1 MMSYSRASHFL
12 SVCLLSMLAQAGLA
26 QETPATVM
34 QSPATDSNTES
45 DAPPRS
51 LSGRLQLKAPAT
63 PWAALLRE
71 HIQEFSSS
79 AESQNIT
86 PSLIRR
92 LRQDIEGILATE
104 GYFSP
109 HIEFENP
116 ESAAASGAAK
126 LPGQERDKLIHVSV
140 DAGQRTY
147 ITQVGMR
154 FMGSLADR
162 ANSGD
167 EQAKQ
172 RRSGL
177 IQDWGLP
184 LGEVFRDT
192 DWSDAKSTLLE
203 NLRADTYASAKITQS
218 AVDVDADAAQ
228 ASIRLEVDSGP
239 AFRLGE
245 LRVSGLQRYP
255 SWLLERYQPPRAGEP
270 YSRAR
275 LLEFQRTLQNSAYF
289 ASVAVGVEP
298 DPEKADAVPVDV
310 SVVERKRRDLS
321 FGTGYS
327 SNTGFRGE
335 IAYRDRNMLEK
346 AWDLRSAIR
355 IEQKRQVGYADVYLP
370 PHDRVTDSFGAIIDR
385 QDVSG
390 VRTLRNAIGIK
401 RTSQRGHIEQ
411 RLGLNLIREHN
422 TIEGEPAETSKALVL
437 SAGWTW
443 RDVDDAF
450 APRKGEIYQLDLAVS
465 EKTLLSDQRFIRSYG
480 KYQRWIPIGNKSDS
494 VILRAEVGQVVAP
507 DSAGIPEEYLFRTG
521 GSTTVRGYA
530 YQSLGVQQGTAIT
543 GGRVMGVASAEY
555 VHWLKDAWGV
565 ATFLDIGDAA
575 DTWRDLSMRQAIGVG
590 ARYRTPA
597 GPIALD
603 LAYGRQ
609 SKKVRL
615 DFSIAIAF

>member
-1 MMSYSRASHFL
+1 MASHSRALHLL
-12 SVCLLSMLAQAGLA
+12 SVCILSLLAQAGMA
-26 QETPATVM
+26 QETPAPVA
-34 QSPATDSNTES
+34 QLPVVDSS
-45 DAPPRS
+45 DAEAAPRS

-71 HIQEFSSS
+71 HIQEFSGS

-116 ESAAASGAAK
+116 ESASLSGVTES
-126 LPGQERDKLIHVSV
+126 QRDKLIHVSV
-140 DAGQRTY
+140 EAGQRTF

-154 FMGSLADR
+154 ISGSLADL

-167 EQAKQ
+167 EAARQ

-184 LGEVFRDT
+184 IGQAFREG
-192 DWSDAKSTLLE
+192 DWSDAKTALLE

-228 ASIRLEVDSGP
+228 ASVRLEVDSGP

-245 LRVSGLQRYP
+245 LHVNGLQRYP
-255 SWLLERYQPPRAGEP
+255 SWLLERYQPPKTGEN

-275 LLEFQRTLQNSAYF
+275 LLEFQRTLQNSPYF
-289 ASVAVGVEP
+289 ASVAVGIEP
-298 DPEKADAVPVDV
+298 DPDKADAVPVEV

-335 IAYRDRNMLEK
+335 IAYRDRNILEK

-370 PHDRVTDSFGAIIDR
+370 PSDRVTDSFGAIIDR

-390 VRTLRNAIGIK
+390 VLTLRNAIGIK

-411 RLGLNLIREHN
+411 RLGLNLIRERN
-422 TIEGEPAETSKALVL
+422 SIEGEPAETNKALVL

-480 KYQRWIPIGNKSDS
+480 KYQRWIPIGKKSDS

-530 YQSLGVQQGTAIT
+530 YQSLGVEQGRAVT

-555 VHWLKDAWGV
+555 LHWLKEAWGV
-565 ATFLDIGDAA
+565 ATFIDIGDAA